1 MCINNGYYNKDYGLL
16 GQIFVC
22 VCVLVIIILMV
33 FVLELGRYI
42 EAKNTEGVQKV

>member
-1 MCINNGYYNKDYGLL
+1 MDIIIKIMGYL
-16 GQIFVC
+16 GKYLF